1 MNDVSFK
8 SLWCIIQKI
17 LLFFVEAL
25 CDFIRQYLLYLKMSI
40 SVHTLDDGN
49 FVSWSAD
56 DFTNDTSLIVSSDR
70 WIFQLSVN
78 EYEKLLQLCK
88 FTARQV
94 VLYKQKIGDNVCYC
108 YVQFNDKRDVDKMFV
123 DQLAILKLFKP
134 IFAARCDQQSGG
146 VEVNIKLYI
155 PPNLIYYVL

>member
-70 WIFQLSVN
+70 WIF
-78 EYEKLLQLCK
+78 
-88 FTARQV
+88 
-94 VLYKQKIGDNVCYC
+94 
-108 YVQFNDKRDVDKMFV
+108 
-123 DQLAILKLFKP
+123 
-134 IFAARCDQQSGG
+134 
-146 VEVNIKLYI
+146 
-155 PPNLIYYVL
+155 

>member
-1 MNDVSFK
+1 
-8 SLWCIIQKI
+8 
-17 LLFFVEAL
+17 
-25 CDFIRQYLLYLKMSI
+25 MSI

-94 VLYKQKIGDNVCYC
+94 VLYKQKIGENVCYC
-108 YVQFNDKRDVDKMFV
+108 YVQFNSKRDVDKMFV

-134 IFAARCDQQSGG
+134 IFAARCDQQSGS
-146 VEVNIKLYI
+146 VEVEVKLYI
-155 PPNLIYYVL
+155 PPNLIYYVLQPNLWFCSTGDMQKK

>member
-1 MNDVSFK
+1 
-8 SLWCIIQKI
+8 
-17 LLFFVEAL
+17 
-25 CDFIRQYLLYLKMSI
+25 MSI
-40 SVHTLDDGN
+40 NVHTLDDGN

-78 EYEKLLQLCK
+78 SYEKLLQLCK

-94 VLYKQKIGDNVCYC
+94 VLYKQKIGENVCYC
-108 YVQFNDKRDVDKMFV
+108 YVQFNGKRDVGEAQSATHDVDKMFV

-134 IFAARCDQQSGG
+134 ISVD
-146 VEVNIKLYI
+146 VDVKLYI

>member
-1 MNDVSFK
+1 
-8 SLWCIIQKI
+8 
-17 LLFFVEAL
+17 
-25 CDFIRQYLLYLKMSI
+25 MSI

-108 YVQFNDKRDVDKMFV
+108 YVQFNGKRDVDKMFV

-134 IFAARCDQQSGG
+134 IG
-146 VEVNIKLYI
+146 VEVEVKLYI
-155 PPNLIYYVL
+155 PPNLIYYVLQPNLWFCSTGDMQKK

>member
-1 MNDVSFK
+1 
-8 SLWCIIQKI
+8 
-17 LLFFVEAL
+17 
-25 CDFIRQYLLYLKMSI
+25 MS
-40 SVHTLDDGN
+40 STLSDGN

-88 FTARQV
+88 FTSRQV
-94 VLYKQKIGDNVCYC
+94 VLYKQKIGENVCYC
-108 YVQFNDKRDVDKMFV
+108 YVQFCDVREIDKMFV

-134 IFAARCDQQSGG
+134 IS
-146 VEVNIKLYI
+146 VEVDVK
-155 PPNLIYYVL
+155 

>member
-1 MNDVSFK
+1 M
-8 SLWCIIQKI
+8 Q
-17 LLFFVEAL
+17 
-25 CDFIRQYLLYLKMSI
+25 QYLLYLKMS
-40 SVHTLDDGN
+40 SALSDAVASCQQSGN

-78 EYEKLLQLCK
+78 NYEKLLQLCK

-94 VLYKQKIGDNVCYC
+94 VLYKQKIGDDVCYC
-108 YVQFNDKRDVDKMFV
+108 YVHFHDVREIDKMFI

-134 IFAARCDQQSGG
+134 IG
-146 VEVNIKLYI
+146 VEVDIKMYI
-155 PPNLIYYVL
+155 PPNLIYYVLQPNLWFCSTGDMQKK

>member
-1 MNDVSFK
+1 M
-8 SLWCIIQKI
+8 Q
-17 LLFFVEAL
+17 
-25 CDFIRQYLLYLKMSI
+25 QYLLYLKMSNA
-40 SVHTLDDGN
+40 LNDAGN

-88 FTARQV
+88 FTAQQV
-94 VLYKQKIGDNVCYC
+94 VLYKQKIGESVCYC
-108 YVQFNDKRDVDKMFV
+108 YVHFHDVREIDKMFI

-134 IFAARCDQQSGG
+134 VFAARCDQQSGS

-155 PPNLIYYVL
+155 PPNLIYYVLYPNLWFCSTGDMQKK